1 MSYYRFKVVPVNPTR
16 GSRSAPPEILG
27 SPVAWQRFVSVPGDV
42 IVTSTGLAANPA
54 DVANQ
59 EGLFTVPYW
68 SGGMNWLS
76 GQYHQN
82 WDTSRKAD
90 GTLRPDGKY
99 LLILELFGPGGA
111 RIKPNGAAGPG
122 TDRPFQ
128 FRRWEAPGDTDNVP
142 FADCAHVFWIDN
154 TKVVGDIFDLRRNG
168 VANTQECQFISGPAA
183 STMFSAGFTAYH
195 SHGVTTGGGPGDTN
209 SFMQR
214 YTLTWQRGLN
224 GPSGTIETGTAD
236 QGELAVEESNAL
248 SLAYLL
254 GPHPQPPA
262 APVHPAHT
270 ACTFSI
276 HLHVAAKHHNGA
288 SFIIGYDYHET
299 ASFALQQTAP

>member
-1 MSYYRFKVVPVNPTR
+1 M
-16 GSRSAPPEILG
+16 
-27 SPVAWQRFVSVPGDV
+27 
-42 IVTSTGLAANPA
+42 
-54 DVANQ
+54 
-59 EGLFTVPYW
+59 PYW

-236 QGELAVEESNAL
+236 QGELAVEEFER
-248 SLAYLL
+248 
-254 GPHPQPPA
+254 PQPRLPAWPPPPA
-262 APVHPAHT
+262 AGGSCPSRPHRLHLLDPPPRCRQAPQRSVVHHWLRLPRDRLLRAPADG
-270 ACTFSI
+270 A
-276 HLHVAAKHHNGA
+276 VAAARVPTRPRDPGA
-288 SFIIGYDYHET
+288 AFRAAPGPWPGRVRRRHAAPPRSPRPRPARSRAAART
-299 ASFALQQTAP
+299 ARSR